1 MLAGDKMKTIIF
13 IFTVTLAL
21 YGISYAND
29 NIPSVTTKLPVK
41 NSLVTRELHLQLSPE
56 PHLIF
61 GNKNIFLKDIS
72 SFVNEN
78 NQDKIKWTLYFPDAI
93 PIDTAI
99 LLFQQ
104 FSITKCENVAVYAE
118 DANGEWSKREIG
130 IAVGPNDP
138 VRIITESITDYPQP
152 LQKYTGES
160 YPKNLFVAKCTL
172 TEIEKILPSLLEVSK
187 KKHVCFQE
195 SGGIKGM
202 PAARYVDVLKVI
214 KELGVSVVSFY
225 GVYIE

>member
-1 MLAGDKMKTIIF
+1 MKTIIF

-21 YGISYAND
+21 HGISYAND
-29 NIPSVTTKLPVK
+29 NIPSVTTKTPIK
-41 NSLVTRELHLQLSPE
+41 SSLVTRELHLRLSPE
-56 PHLIF
+56 PYLAF
-61 GNKNIFLKDIS
+61 SNKNLLLKDIN

-78 NQDKIKWTLYFPDAI
+78 NQDRIKWTLYLPDKV

-104 FSITKCENVAVYAE
+104 FLIAKCANVAVYAE

-130 IAVGPNDP
+130 IAVSPNDP
-138 VRIITESITDYPQP
+138 VRIITESITEYPQP

-160 YPKNLFVAKCTL
+160 YPKNLFVAKCNL
-172 TEIEKILPSLLEVSK
+172 TEIKNILPSLLAISK
-187 KKHVCFQE
+187 KKHIRFQE
-195 SGGIKGM
+195 SGGTEGM
-202 PAARYVDVLKVI
+202 PAVRYVEVLKAI
-214 KELGVSVVSFY
+214 KELGVLVVSFY